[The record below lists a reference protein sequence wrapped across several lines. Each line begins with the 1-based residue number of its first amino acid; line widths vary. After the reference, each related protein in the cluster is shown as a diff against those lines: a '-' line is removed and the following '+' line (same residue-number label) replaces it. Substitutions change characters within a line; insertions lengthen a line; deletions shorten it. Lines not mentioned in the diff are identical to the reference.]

1 MRAVVQNASPRTSLG
16 VQGMWIEN
24 MPSDAEDMC
33 LFPGQGTKTPRAA
46 GQPSAQPQLEKP
58 PTPRAATR
66 ENAGHNKGQRGQNE
80 TK

>member
-46 GQPSAQPQLEKP
+46 GHPSAQPQLEKMQA
-58 PTPRAATR
+58 TTKASAAKMR
-66 ENAGHNKGQRGQNE
+66 RNK
-80 TK
+80 